1 MDRGGRPGRQKG
13 MGRLAS
19 VCLVVTL
26 ASLGLWAC
34 TEYVAGQ
41 LEYAPELGPP
51 LAILGGVRLYAP
63 WGWMEWIDE
72 WSSGSAV
79 NVFRSV
85 LLVEFVAALAFV
97 CGALLGGAGWSQGR
111 PSAAEEE

>member
-13 MGRLAS
+13 MR
-19 VCLVVTL
+19 
-26 ASLGLWAC
+26 
-34 TEYVAGQ
+34 
-41 LEYAPELGPP
+41 
-51 LAILGGVRLYAP
+51 YAP

-85 LLVEFVAALAFV
+85 LLVEFVAEGEA
-97 CGALLGGAGWSQGR
+97 R
-111 PSAAEEE
+111 TPAEDLPL

>member
-1 MDRGGRPGRQKG
+1 

-63 WGWMEWIDE
+63 WGWIQWIDE
-72 WSSGSAV
+72 WSSMPPPPARPGGPAEAV
-79 NVFRSV
+79 PT
-85 LLVEFVAALAFV
+85 AAPAE
-97 CGALLGGAGWSQGR
+97 GWGDFFASPMSTHGE
-111 PSAAEEE
+111 AAEGEVPTTPEDLPL